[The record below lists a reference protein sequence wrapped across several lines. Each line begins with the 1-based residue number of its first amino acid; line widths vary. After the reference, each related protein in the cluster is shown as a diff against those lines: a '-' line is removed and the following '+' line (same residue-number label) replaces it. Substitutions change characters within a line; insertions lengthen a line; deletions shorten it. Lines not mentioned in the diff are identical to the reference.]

1 MSSPDDSDPL
11 VGIRVGLVPHP
22 LPVQHPV
29 DQCFGRLERLERVLA
44 IDYPVIGNCFL
55 NQVSVIGNVFDV
67 HVDSL
72 SILPPL

>member
-1 MSSPDDSDPL
+1 LNLEDKRLACAAPL
-11 VGIRVGLVPHP
+11 IGIR
-22 LPVQHPV
+22 LPALHSV
-29 DQCFGRLERLERVLA
+29 DQCLCRFECPERVLA